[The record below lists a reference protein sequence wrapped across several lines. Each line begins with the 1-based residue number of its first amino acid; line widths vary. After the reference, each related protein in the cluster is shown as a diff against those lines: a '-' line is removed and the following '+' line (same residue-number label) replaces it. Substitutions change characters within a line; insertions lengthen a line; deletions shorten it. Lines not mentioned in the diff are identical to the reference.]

1 MSIYQYLSSR
11 VRSHIP
17 QVEEGDILVAM
28 PLLPDLYFNKTVI
41 VITRCTED
49 ACIGLIVN
57 RKTDSCLEIKN
68 EESAELLRFPL
79 YMGGPVAD
87 DVVHILYHG
96 SCGIEVMD
104 ALQQGVYVGMVN
116 DGILCLLQNFPVIG
130 EQSHLYLGVCTWLP
144 EQLEYELKEGY
155 WGVVK
160 QHTHIIF
167 GVDADNLWNELSV
180 QVSMSNDCRA
190 LLPNN
195 PQDN

>member
-11 VRSHIP
+11 VRLHVP

-28 PLLPDLYFNKTVI
+28 PLSPDLYFNKTVI

-49 ACIGLIVN
+49 VCMGLIVN
-57 RKTDSCLEIKN
+57 RKTDSRLEIKT
-68 EESAELLRFPL
+68 EESAELLHFPL
-79 YMGGPVAD
+79 YMGGPVAN
-87 DVVHILYHG
+87 DVVHMLYHG
-96 SCGIEVMD
+96 SYGIEAMD

-116 DGILCLLQNFPVIG
+116 DDILSSLQRFPVIG

-144 EQLEYELKEGY
+144 EQLEHELKEGY

-160 QHTHIIF
+160 HHTHIIF
-167 GVDADNLWNELSV
+167 GIEADKLWNEMSV
-180 QVSMSNDCRA
+180 QVAMSNDCRV

>member
-11 VRSHIP
+11 VHSHIP

-28 PLLPDLYFNKTVI
+28 PLSPDLYFNKTVI

-57 RKTDSCLEIKN
+57 RKSDSCLEIKT
-68 EESAELLRFPL
+68 EESTELLRFPL
-79 YMGGPVAD
+79 YMGGPVAN
-87 DVVHILYHG
+87 DVVHMLYHG
-96 SCGIEVMD
+96 NYGTEALD

-116 DGILCLLQNFPVIG
+116 DGILSLLQSIPVVG

-144 EQLEYELKEGY
+144 EQLEQELREGC

-167 GVDADNLWNELSV
+167 SVEADKLWNELSV
-180 QVSMSNDCRA
+180 QVAMSNDCRV